1 MPALTERQFNYLER
15 KYSADLVKLIKETV
29 PASSQ
34 TKLCRQMLDYCTYQY
49 LISMCKQ
56 SFKDYQRKYAREYY
70 RKTIRNNEK
79 PLRSYVKNE
88 DKIKGLQI
96 ENKKIIV
103 SFD

>member
-1 MPALTERQFNYLER
+1 MPELTEKQFAYLEK

-49 LISMCKQ
+49 IISMCKQ
-56 SFKDYQRKYAREYY
+56 SFRDYQRRYAREYY

-79 PLRSYVKNE
+79 PLRKYVKNE